1 MVSDKHEASDSG
13 SDDRADVFATITFRK
28 VFGYRKALAVWKSV
42 IVTIVIPVIVMIVM
56 IVMIVIP
63 VIIRIVI
70 PIIVTIIIPVVIP
83 IVIAAIIAVVILV
96 VAAVIITIIIVVII
110 VIVVIIAIFSDIAVS
125 PSNLANIVFI
135 FGLAFGFRS
144 LADNRAV
151 SVVQSNF
158 QLAKARSIG
167 FNFGA

>member
-13 SDDRADVFATITFRK
+13 SDDRADGFATITFRK

-42 IVTIVIPVIVMIVM
+42 IVTIVIPVIVM

-151 SVVQSNF
+151 SVGQSNF

>member
-1 MVSDKHEASDSG
+1 
-13 SDDRADVFATITFRK
+13 
-28 VFGYRKALAVWKSV
+28 
-42 IVTIVIPVIVMIVM
+42 
-56 IVMIVIP
+56 MIVIP
-63 VIIRIVI
+63 VIIMTVI

-110 VIVVIIAIFSDIAVS
+110 AIFSDIAVS
-125 PSNLANIVFI
+125 PSNLANILFI

-151 SVVQSNF
+151 SVGQSNF

>member
-1 MVSDKHEASDSG
+1 
-13 SDDRADVFATITFRK
+13 
-28 VFGYRKALAVWKSV
+28 
-42 IVTIVIPVIVMIVM
+42 
-56 IVMIVIP
+56 MIVIP

-151 SVVQSNF
+151 SVGQSNF

>member
-13 SDDRADVFATITFRK
+13 SDDRADGFATITFRK

-42 IVTIVIPVIVMIVM
+42 IVTIVIPV

-151 SVVQSNF
+151 SVGQSNF